1 MRSNHVTFTSGL
13 VLMVISLGLLVFV
26 HLFKD
31 SDLEQEITLA
41 TTMGRIHQLDE
52 QLASSAKMAILT
64 RQASD
69 RAAYLRTEENVEELL
84 DYARK
89 TMPTGKA
96 QALAKQT
103 HQAHQAL
110 VAMNRQALALCQQ
123 HNCEQALELVT
134 SKTYQHVR
142 LTYVHGVDQA
152 FFEFQSELQAQS
164 TQAHDLLLILQG
176 LMMISSILLL
186 MVKRHLRM
194 SQMHALQVTMRT
206 VMDIVNNN
214 LNRMQLLQL
223 RWKKQTTI
231 SGRDIQEFREIV
243 RETATHLKIIGD
255 MTNFQTQGQGPTELL
270 QWQSNRASAPEE
282 KAQADTQAARIA

>member
-1 MRSNHVTFTSGL
+1 MRSTHVTFTSGL

-64 RQASD
+64 RQDSD

-89 TMPTGKA
+89 TMPIGKA
-96 QALAKQT
+96 QALARQT

-123 HNCEQALELVT
+123 NACEQALELVT
-134 SKTYQHVR
+134 SKPYQHVR

-152 FFEFQSELQAQS
+152 FFEFHNELQAQS
-164 TQAHDLLLILQG
+164 RRAHDLLLILQG
-176 LMMISSILLL
+176 LMMISSILLM
-186 MVKRHLRM
+186 MVKRHLRL

-223 RWKKQTTI
+223 RWKKQTAI
-231 SGRDIQEFREIV
+231 SSQDIQEFREIV
-243 RETATHLKIIGD
+243 RETATQLKIIGD

-270 QWQSNRASAPEE
+270 QWQSHRESAPTAH
-282 KAQADTQAARIA
+282 AQAGTQAARIA